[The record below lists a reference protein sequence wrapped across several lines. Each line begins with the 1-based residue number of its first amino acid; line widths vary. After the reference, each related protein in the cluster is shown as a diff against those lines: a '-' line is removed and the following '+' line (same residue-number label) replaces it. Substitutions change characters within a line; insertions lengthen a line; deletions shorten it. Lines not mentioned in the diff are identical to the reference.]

1 MSNIDKQALRE
12 RYSPKPVPKCH
23 ICGEE
28 MTIQRMSASRITYG
42 CTGATYDDKGC
53 HYAEGRS
60 IADDHYEQSRVT
72 VVDVSDPDVLALLDE
87 NLQLQREKDATEAVA
102 LALRDDMRQAREQLE
117 EAEKQIVELSR
128 AASVNSQ
135 WKPDVCPV
143 TGRKFFMWIEH
154 ETLGYVPTYGGPFD
168 SYTIPT
174 RDSSGEFSCERYDHD
189 LGGWVGGEFIGLYL
203 IDDDEQCRVCELE
216 ERIAELEKGHQE
228 AAKQI
233 NSWRRLAK
241 QNIAERGKDISELEA
256 ARQRIAELEDA
267 QCQHESDTL
276 MLCHQFDEL
285 ASAMG
290 WTSELAMKQGVGQ
303 LEYARSIKTRIAE
316 LENSETQL
324 INERDA
330 AESALADMYQAAT
343 GERPEWS
350 NMFGF
355 ADAVDVVE
363 ERLATLEAN
372 QSQTT
377 PTGIQLITEAIGA
390 HGYIVGCLL
399 QGRPDLA
406 LEESRKWVSAFG
418 QAAEIVSAQDAAG
431 IKVKG

>member
-1 MSNIDKQALRE
+1 MTIDKQALRE
-12 RYSPKPVPKCH
+12 RYSPKPAPECH
-23 ICGEE
+23 ICGAE
-28 MTIQRMSASRITYG
+28 MTIQRMSAGRITYG
-42 CTGATYDDKGC
+42 CTGSTYDDKGC

-87 NLQLQREKDATEAVA
+87 L
-102 LALRDDMRQAREQLE
+102 
-117 EAEKQIVELSR
+117 EAETRYREGAFIACNRWHDKFREADDKLEAAERRIAETDQRNTELTAR
-128 AASVNSQ
+128 
-135 WKPDVCPV
+135 
-143 TGRKFFMWIEH
+143 IE
-154 ETLGYVPTYGGPFD
+154 PMD
-168 SYTIPT
+168 
-174 RDSSGEFSCERYDHD
+174 R
-189 LGGWVGGEFIGLYL
+189 
-203 IDDDEQCRVCELE
+203 
-216 ERIAELEKGHQE
+216 RIAELEH
-228 AAKQI
+228 
-233 NSWRRLAK
+233 
-241 QNIAERGKDISELEA
+241 
-256 ARQRIAELEDA
+256 
-267 QCQHESDTL
+267 
-276 MLCHQFDEL
+276 
-285 ASAMG
+285 
-290 WTSELAMKQGVGQ
+290 
-303 LEYARSIKTRIAE
+303 
-316 LENSETQL
+316 SETQL
-324 INERDA
+324 INERDS

-418 QAAEIVSAQDAAG
+418 QAAEIVSAQDADD
-431 IKVKG
+431 IKVKGE